1 MSGYIGQFSYLTKL
15 STLTKKLEFIR
26 QQTGFESLGV
36 VYYTKKTLL
45 KYIGGL
51 EFTAPQP
58 IQTDIGLE
66 DLFELS
72 INQFNKLG
80 FNQTLKNNKNF
91 KVILKNLYLDEEPIG
106 YIFLKTE
113 RELQIS
119 NENKIES
126 IIYLAEHFDGFIS
139 SKYSGYKSKQQSR
152 ILSNKLLEIESL
164 IDLTEIIYNQNDN
177 IKGLFEN
184 ILFTFISTLNSS
196 SGMIVLKDEKSGFF
210 NVISIFN
217 IPEQDSSRK
226 IIRASKGILKE
237 LNTNMTSVLVEE
249 VKKYELLK
257 FAEKNS
263 LVGPLISEND
273 LRGAIIIANKESISG
288 INRYTKEDLRLFDS
302 LTKKVSL
309 AYENIKLIDSLKNS
323 TKLVDNIMSSI
334 TTGIIKID
342 VLGEIE
348 YVNDSAEKVFG
359 FNTEEVLQN
368 HYMAIFIENNDL
380 ISLIEKIET
389 DPKVVYENNFKIK
402 DLNSEDREINLTLSP
417 VFDENNEFS
426 GLVLAFEDL
435 SNVNKIKS
443 TFKKYVSENIVDELL
458 NTEQS
463 LELGG
468 GKNKVCMLFCD
479 IRGFTAMSERMNPED
494 VVSLLNNYFQAMIDV
509 VFENNGTLDK
519 IIGDELMVLYGVP
532 IESENDPQKAVNT
545 AKEMFVKLE
554 EFNRNIS
561 SKGYPEIKVG
571 IGINYGEVISGNIGS
586 DRQMNY
592 TVIGDNVNLAAR
604 LCSHAK
610 PGQIVIS
617 KSVFESLDD
626 KSGFESMNP
635 IELKGKSK
643 KVQNW
648 IFDAKKN

>member
-36 VYYTKKTLL
+36 AYYTKKTFL

-51 EFTAPQP
+51 EFIAPQP
-58 IQTDIGLE
+58 IQRDIGLE

-72 INQFNKLG
+72 INKFNKLG
-80 FNQTLKNNKNF
+80 FNETLKNNKNF

-113 RELQIS
+113 RELQTNS
-119 NENKIES
+119 ENKTES
-126 IIYLAEHFDGFIS
+126 ILYLAEHFDGFINY
-139 SKYSGYKSKQQSR
+139 KHSGYKSKQQSR

-177 IKGLFEN
+177 IEGLFEN
-184 ILFTFISTLNSS
+184 ILFTFISTLNAS

-359 FNTEEVLQN
+359 FNTEEVLHN

-554 EFNRNIS
+554 EFNKNNS

-626 KSGFESMNP
+626 KSGFKSMNP

-648 IFDAKKN
+648 IFDAKN

>member
-58 IQTDIGLE
+58 IQKDIGLE

-113 RELQIS
+113 RELQTS

-184 ILFTFISTLNSS
+184 ILFTFISTLNAS

-554 EFNRNIS
+554 EFNRNNS

-626 KSGFESMNP
+626 KSGFKIMNP
-635 IELKGKSK
+635 IVLKGKSK

-648 IFDAKKN
+648 IFDAKN

>member
-15 STLTKKLEFIR
+15 STLNKKIEFIR

-36 VYYTKKTLL
+36 IYYAKKTFL

-51 EFTAPQP
+51 EFIAPQP

-66 DLFELS
+66 DFFELS
-72 INQFNKLG
+72 INKFNKLG

-113 RELQIS
+113 RELQTNS
-119 NENKIES
+119 ENKTES
-126 IIYLAEHFDGFIS
+126 ILYLAEHFDGFIN
-139 SKYSGYKSKQQSR
+139 SKHSEYKSKQQSR

-177 IKGLFEN
+177 IEGLFEN
-184 ILFTFISTLNSS
+184 ILFTFISTLNAS

-237 LNTNMTSVLVEE
+237 LNTNLTSVLVEE

-359 FNTEEVLQN
+359 FNTEEVLHN

-554 EFNRNIS
+554 EFNRNNS
-561 SKGYPEIKVG
+561 SKGK
-571 IGINYGEVISGNIGS
+571 
-586 DRQMNY
+586 
-592 TVIGDNVNLAAR
+592 
-604 LCSHAK
+604 
-610 PGQIVIS
+610 
-617 KSVFESLDD
+617 
-626 KSGFESMNP
+626 
-635 IELKGKSK
+635 
-643 KVQNW
+643 
-648 IFDAKKN
+648 